1 MNSRFSKIV
10 QNPSFAP
17 VITGL
22 IGLGVGAGVGYILGK
37 RTVPTVI
44 ENGPLQMEFQY
55 EDTVKSD
62 DSFEG
67 SEDVEPELG
76 LPVQTLDLGERF
88 VSRKVI
94 DEAPPISVDDPIVHN
109 MFAESDDEWDFEYE
123 ISLRSEALP
132 YILHKDEFYAD
143 ELGYEQTTLT
153 YYAGDDIL
161 VDEEEAPIY
170 NHTSIVGPMKFGH
183 GSGDQNTFHVRNH
196 KLKAE
201 YEIIFDPGLYS
212 VEVLGLEIENNQR
225 ARDLKH
231 SRDRRFRSDD

>member
-1 MNSRFSKIV
+1 M
-10 QNPSFAP
+10 
-17 VITGL
+17 
-22 IGLGVGAGVGYILGK
+22 
-37 RTVPTVI
+37 
-44 ENGPLQMEFQY
+44 
-55 EDTVKSD
+55 
-62 DSFEG
+62 
-67 SEDVEPELG
+67 
-76 LPVQTLDLGERF
+76 
-88 VSRKVI
+88 
-94 DEAPPISVDDPIVHN
+94 
-109 MFAESDDEWDFEYE
+109 
-123 ISLRSEALP
+123 
-132 YILHKDEFYAD
+132 
-143 ELGYEQTTLT
+143 
-153 YYAGDDIL
+153 